1 LSVISASLLLA
12 RVLHVL
18 AGTMWAGGAVLI
30 ALYILP
36 PARPA
41 GPAGSAVLRELT
53 AVRKLPEVLLGLGL
67 VTILS
72 GIYLLGVA
80 SGGFQPAWLHS
91 GRGIGYLLGATAAV
105 IAFATGSAI
114 NIPTA
119 RQIGKLASQAQSTGA
134 ALTPEQEKTLRRLSL
149 RLLQGIRAV
158 AALVTFAA
166 TLMAIS
172 RYLT

>member
-1 LSVISASLLLA
+1 LSVSASLLLA
-12 RVLHVL
+12 RVLHVV

-36 PARPA
+36 AARAA

-53 AVRKLPEVLLGLGL
+53 AVRKLPEVLLGLAG

-72 GIYLLGVA
+72 GIYLLGAA
-80 SGGFQPAWLHS
+80 SGGFQPQWLHS
-91 GRGIGYLLGATAAV
+91 GRGISYLLGATAALL
-105 IAFATGSAI
+105 AFATGSAI

-119 RQIGKLASQAQSTGA
+119 RRIGALASQVQSIGA
-134 ALTPEQEKTLRRLSL
+134 APTPEQEKTLRRLSL

-158 AALVTFAA
+158 AALVTIAT
-166 TLMAIS
+166 TLMALA
-172 RYLT
+172 RYL